1 MRIGSVAWVP
11 WVLGSVAL
19 SVSCSGEGRG
29 AVGDV
34 DVAADADL
42 APDVDDTAAG
52 DGVDLAG
59 HDLAE
64 SGGPDAADPGA
75 TDDGP
80 DAVADVPPAPQC
92 AGDFCAA
99 GPEHAPDPAAWGPF
113 PVGVRTYVF
122 VDEAH
127 PNHDGSPRVLKTEV
141 WYPTEDDQ
149 RGLPKWRYDPKADA
163 PEELRLKIG
172 DFEIGS
178 AEVNAVKD
186 APVRR
191 GIGRFPLVLFSH
203 GAFGIRY
210 QSFFFTIPLASH
222 GYVVVAPDHQL
233 NTLYDL
239 LLDGYDPTGFGYSM
253 TSRTTD
259 VLFLL
264 DRFAAKDADPADDFF
279 GTVDTDHVGIAGH
292 SFGGFTC
299 FAAAAQDPRVRAM
312 IPMSPVGEIIVV
324 SGVAPED
331 WHVPVLVMG
340 GRMDQTL
347 EFVNSFW
354 NPWLALGTP
363 KWFLGLARGGHYTFS
378 DICLMDL
385 KEVATEL
392 GYPDAAEALED
403 GCGPENWA
411 FEEAHQAVNLYGIA
425 LFNTILRRSPGSA
438 AFLTPEAGARFGDE
452 IEFLAASE

>member
-1 MRIGSVAWVP
+1 MRPVLTGILIGSW
-11 WVLGSVAL
+11 LLFGSCANGTGGAAGPDRL
-19 SVSCSGEGRG
+19 SERDIAEVGVSDLSDAPG
-29 AVGDV
+29 AD
-34 DVAADADL
+34 
-42 APDVDDTAAG
+42 PDVREGG
-52 DGVDLAG
+52 D
-59 HDLAE
+59 
-64 SGGPDAADPGA
+64 STDAPRLDPGA
-75 TDDGP
+75 ETRA
-80 DAVADVPPAPQC
+80 DASPAPQC

-99 GPEHAPDPAAWGPF
+99 GPQHAPDPAEWGPF

-149 RGLPKWRYDPKADA
+149 RDRPKWRYDPKADA
-163 PEELRLKIG
+163 PEELRQKIG

-178 AEVNAVKD
+178 AEVNAVHD

-191 GIGRFPLVLFSH
+191 GVGRFPLVLFSH

-222 GYVVVAPDHQL
+222 GYIVVAPDHQL

-239 LLDGYDPTGFGYSM
+239 LLHGYDPSGFGYSM
-253 TSRTTD
+253 LSRTTD

-264 DRFAAKDADPADDFF
+264 DRFAAKDADPEDEFY
-279 GTVDTDHVGIAGH
+279 GTVDTDHTGIAGH

-299 FAAAAQDPRVRAM
+299 FAAAAQDPRIRAM
-312 IPMSPVGEIIVV
+312 VPMAPVGEIIVV

-331 WHVPVLVMG
+331 WHLPVLIMG
-340 GRMDQTL
+340 GEMDHTL
-347 EFVNSFW
+347 DFVNSFQ

-363 KWFLGLARGGHYTFS
+363 KWFLDLRRGGHYTFS
-378 DICLMDL
+378 DICRMDL
-385 KEVATEL
+385 QQVATVL

-403 GCGPENWA
+403 GCGPQNWTA
-411 FEEAHQAVNLYGIA
+411 DEAHVAINLYGIA
-425 LFNTILRRSPGSA
+425 LFNTVLRNSPGSA
-438 AFLTPEAGARFGDE
+438 AYLTSEVGERFGDE
-452 IEFLAASE
+452 VVFLAEE